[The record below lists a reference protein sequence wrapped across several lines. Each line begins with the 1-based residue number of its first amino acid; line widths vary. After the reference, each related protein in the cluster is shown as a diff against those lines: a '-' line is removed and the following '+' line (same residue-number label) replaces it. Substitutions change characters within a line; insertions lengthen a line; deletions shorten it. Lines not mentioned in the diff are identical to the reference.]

1 MTAKAKAVALLQ
13 YVRNLRIIE
22 IISEEEFQSMIEVL
36 KRLCLNDKYLEI
48 TQSRIIELARNK
60 PQKESQM
67 ILDAAKI
74 LHQK

>member
-48 TQSRIIELARNK
+48 TQSRIIELAKNK